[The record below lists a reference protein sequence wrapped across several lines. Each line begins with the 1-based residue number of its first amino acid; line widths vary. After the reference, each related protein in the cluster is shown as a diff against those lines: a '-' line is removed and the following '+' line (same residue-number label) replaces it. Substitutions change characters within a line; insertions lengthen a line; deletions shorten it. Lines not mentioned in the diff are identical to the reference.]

1 MLLAQ
6 KKTNLLAAVNKNRI
20 DSVAVS
26 NILRNF
32 FLKLFFLL
40 TSELDLFKRGKIEN
54 FLVVE
59 NLVFYFQNKQVEFL
73 S

>member
-59 NLVFYFQNKQVEFL
+59 NLVFYFQNK
-73 S
+73 

>member
-6 KKTNLLAAVNKNRI
+6 KKTNLLAAANKNRI

-32 FLKLFFLL
+32 LKLFFFLR
-40 TSELDLFKRGKIEN
+40 SELDLFKRGKIEN

-59 NLVFYFQNKQVEFL
+59 NLVFYFQTSK
-73 S
+73 